1 MTRLDIVATLLT
13 CGLVSSACKTQQA
26 SPPSP
31 PSEPAVPTAPPAPSA
46 PPAPPPPLP
55 AAAGEP
61 TEAELAADPHKHMKA
76 HFAHALKLQ
85 DAVLAG
91 KLDDAKAQGRWLTE
105 HEASEVPAGWK
116 PYIPEFRA
124 RSKAAADAKSL
135 DEAAVAV
142 SYIAASCGACHAANK
157 ITPHIGESPI
167 TRSAKSIKEHM
178 VYQVQALNKMW
189 EGLVVPSDVAWKE
202 GASVLSKVAVSDK
215 ALAKEKKDGVES
227 AKLLATTLRRL
238 SVTAGKAAKD
248 DRPQAFA
255 DLLTTCV
262 ACHGAVRK

>member
-13 CGLVSSACKTQQA
+13 CGLVSSACKTQQPN
-26 SPPSP
+26 PPSP
-31 PSEPAVPTAPPAPSA
+31 PSEPAVRTAPTAPPAP
-46 PPAPPPPLP
+46 PPAQP
-55 AAAGEP
+55 AATEEP
-61 TEAELAADPHKHMKA
+61 TAAELAADPHTHMKA

-91 KLDDAKAQGRWLTE
+91 KLDDAKAEGRWLTA
-105 HEASEVPAGWK
+105 HETSEVPAGWK

-124 RSKAAADAKSL
+124 RSKAAADARSL

-178 VYQVQALNKMW
+178 VYQVQALNEMW
-189 EGLVVPSDVAWKE
+189 DGLIVPSEVAWKE
-202 GASVLSKVAVSDK
+202 GANVLSKVAVSDK

-227 AKLLATTLRRL
+227 ATLLATTLRRL
-238 SVTAGKAAKD
+238 SSTAAKAARD
-248 DRPQAFA
+248 DRPRAFA

-262 ACHGAVRK
+262 ACHSAVRK

>member
-13 CGLVSSACKTQQA
+13 CGLVSSACKTQQPN
-26 SPPSP
+26 PPSP
-31 PSEPAVPTAPPAPSA
+31 PSEPAVRTAPPA
-46 PPAPPPPLP
+46 PPAPPPSPP
-55 AAAGEP
+55 APGEP
-61 TEAELAADPHKHMKA
+61 TEAELAADPHTHMKA

-91 KLDDAKAQGRWLTE
+91 KLDDAKAQGRWMTE
-105 HEASEVPAGWK
+105 HETSEVPAGWK

-167 TRSAKSIKEHM
+167 THSAKSIKEHM
-178 VYQVQALNKMW
+178 VYQVQAVNKMW
-189 EGLVVPSDVAWKE
+189 EGLIVPSDVAWKE
-202 GASVLSKVAVSDK
+202 GADVLSKVAVSDK

-238 SVTAGKAAKD
+238 SATAGKAAKN

-262 ACHGAVRK
+262 ACHGAVRKSL